1 MSANDPQVVLGLFQD
16 PPVDQTGALPGQFD
30 VGGAFIDIDWRI
42 FGIRA
47 KGPIQTGMEMPKN
60 QRQNVLMEDMGE
72 REAMYMPRKT
82 APIIT
87 TLATMRTMLEY
98 RERL

>member
-1 MSANDPQVVLGLFQD
+1 
-16 PPVDQTGALPGQFD
+16 
-30 VGGAFIDIDWRI
+30 
-42 FGIRA
+42 
-47 KGPIQTGMEMPKN
+47 MEMPKN

>member
-1 MSANDPQVVLGLFQD
+1 
-16 PPVDQTGALPGQFD
+16 
-30 VGGAFIDIDWRI
+30 
-42 FGIRA
+42 
-47 KGPIQTGMEMPKN
+47 MPKN

-72 REAMYMPRKT
+72 REAMYMHRKT